1 MDEFSNRKDTNREQY
16 KQSFD
21 GKINTHF
28 ERENKKY
35 LKFWRKK

>member
-1 MDEFSNRKDTNREQY
+1 MEKFSNRKDEYHQQY
-16 KQSFD
+16 EQSFD

-28 ERENKKY
+28 EDKNKEY